1 MAALYTRHSPGLA
14 ALYADI
20 ENSALHQEEPLIGTP
35 GSVSIRQNASGAQF
49 YVRQYYDYDGRK
61 TDQYIGGPAGS
72 EAADRRAEEWRTR
85 IAEAKDIVTSVRL
98 LGREGYGL
106 LSPKH
111 VAALA
116 PLWKYKLF
124 QAGALLVGTH
134 AFEVMVN
141 RLGIRVAVFKTE
153 DVDLA
158 RPARLAVESL
168 PGGGLLELLRESRI
182 DFVDVPGL
190 RPGAP
195 TAKFKE
201 KGRSQ
206 FTFDLLVP
214 AAGDEAEIQPVPELG
229 AHATA
234 LPYFRYLLT
243 ETQMG
248 VAISNHGVVAVRIP
262 VPERF
267 ALHKLIV
274 SQLRVGRPE
283 KSRKDLDQAAAL
295 IAALGENQ
303 PGAIET
309 AFSKTAVS
317 TRKHIRKSL
326 LQIREK
332 LEPHPRA
339 WDEVA
344 IVAKV
349 ET

>member
-1 MAALYTRHSPGLA
+1 MATPLYTRHSPGLA
-14 ALYADI
+14 AVYADI
-20 ENSALHQEEPLIGTP
+20 ENSALNQEEPLIGTP
-35 GSVSIRQNASGAQF
+35 GSISIRQNASGTRF
-49 YVRQYYDYDGRK
+49 YARQYYDYDGRK
-61 TDQYIGGPAGS
+61 TDQYIAGPAGDS
-72 EAADRRAEEWRTR
+72 EADRRAEECKTR

-98 LGREGYGL
+98 LGREGYSL

-153 DVDLA
+153 DVDIA
-158 RPARLAVESL
+158 RPTPLAVESL
-168 PGGGLLELLRESRI
+168 PKGGLLELLRESGI

-195 TAKFKE
+195 TAKYKE
-201 KGRSQ
+201 RGRSQ
-206 FTFDLLVP
+206 FTFDLLMP
-214 AAGDEAEIQPVPELG
+214 AAGEEAEIHAVPELG

-234 LPYFRYLLT
+234 LPYFRYLVT

-248 VAISNHGVVAVRIP
+248 AAISNHGVVAVRVP

-274 SQLRVGRPE
+274 SQLRIGRPQ
-283 KSRKDLDQAAAL
+283 KSLKDLNQAAAL

-303 PGAIET
+303 PGAIES
-309 AFSKTAVS
+309 AFAKTALS
-317 TRKHIRKSL
+317 TRKHIKKSL
-326 LQIREK
+326 LQIRTQ
-332 LEPHPRA
+332 LEAHPQA
-339 WDEVA
+339 WEEVA
-344 IVAKV
+344 SVAKL
-349 ET
+349 